1 MILYSDLDEVLVS
14 PIRSMPDA
22 EGMVPI
28 VPRPGADRFLADLT
42 QHGDVVLLS
51 HGTQAHVARGIE
63 MLGDGARYLRG
74 VITREDLDPIQAQ
87 IDVVEKSGLPEQT
100 KLDLY
105 QEIPPIFEPG
115 FVFDDFAVGTW
126 MYALKGI
133 ATATPPERWI
143 QVEPFMYPKPDRGGL
158 RKAYL
163 EFTRRLA
170 AWNASLSGRTGTKT
184 RRKGA

>member
-14 PIRSMPDA
+14 PIRSKPDDA
-22 EGMVPI
+22 GMVPI
-28 VPRPGADRFLADLT
+28 VPRPGAKRFLADLS
-42 QHGDVVLLS
+42 QHGDVVLIS
-51 HGTQAHVARGIE
+51 HGTRPHVARGIE

-74 VITREDLDPIQAQ
+74 VITREDMEPIQAQ
-87 IDVVEKSGLPEQT
+87 IDVVEKSGLPDET
-100 KLDLY
+100 KVDLY

-115 FVFDDFAVGTW
+115 FVFDDFPVGSW

-143 QVEPFMYPKPDRGGL
+143 QVEAFVYPKPDRGGL
-158 RKAYL
+158 RKAYV
-163 EFTRRLA
+163 EFTKRLQ
-170 AWNASLSGRTGTKT
+170 AWNASLSGTKI